1 MAFGRHLSHTLA
13 SLAKKIRRCHLF
25 FIMSVKDKLSTRR
38 RLDWIRIG
46 FILDSKG
53 KMSLDQITTTYNEMF
68 KITKSNRE
76 VARIIRCYQRH
87 GFTYSQDKSIK
98 IYKFNGTLPEIHR
111 RTINRWEE
119 KIQSL

>member
-1 MAFGRHLSHTLA
+1 
-13 SLAKKIRRCHLF
+13 
-25 FIMSVKDKLSTRR
+25 MSVKDKLGTRR

-46 FILDSKG
+46 FILEFKG
-53 KMSLDQITTTYNEMF
+53 NLSLNQLTDTYNEMF

-76 VARIIRCYQRH
+76 ISRIIRCYQRH
-87 GFTYSQDKSIK
+87 GFSYIQDKSIK
-98 IYKFNGTLPEIHR
+98 IYKFNGSLPEIHR